1 MEIKLDVN
9 TPKVQAVNGPQPAAR
24 SAKAAEP
31 KVEFSNAAALDRALK
46 ATPDV
51 RSEEVERA
59 RKLVNDTNWPPP
71 ETIQKLSTL
80 FAMKAVAE

>member
-24 SAKAAEP
+24 SSKATEP

-51 RSEEVERA
+51 RAEEVERA

-80 FAMKAVAE
+80 FAMKAVSE